1 MRLGLKISIGIVVLI
16 LLGIFAASMIL
27 PRLNDRQVNGQIEL
41 SALDAPVR
49 VVRDSNATP
58 YIYAE
63 TLLDAIRAQGFVM
76 GQDRL
81 FQLEIAKR
89 AATGRLAEVLGSG
102 PQDAILDLDREA
114 RTIGFSRLAKRQLE
128 RLSPDS
134 RDIVTAYVEGLN
146 AYITTRSDTH
156 PMEFGLAGFQAEPWT
171 EADVLSFMF
180 YMGWGSSANFDAELI
195 AHQII
200 QAVGPETFEEIAPIA
215 INPDDDPQ
223 LRESRAASLETPPR
237 WTGPATPP
245 LGWTETGWRQLGYGG
260 SNNWAVTGQKAG
272 QPAAI
277 VTNDPHL
284 DSRSLPG
291 PWHPVAMITPE
302 FRVVGVSTGH
312 PGIVVGRNEHVAFG
326 VTNAYADAVDVYV
339 ETIDPTNPDHYLEGP
354 QSYPF
359 ETVTEVIRVKD
370 ETRDEV
376 FREENLTIRT
386 THRGPVIS
394 DLSSWQ
400 VGDSVL
406 TVRWASA
413 EYMGSDLGLDAIMR
427 ATSVDDALDAINL
440 VRTVSLNFVVGDTS
454 GRIARRAS
462 GAAPIRL
469 RGDGMTPFP
478 VIDGEDNWAGPIPA
492 DEMPG
497 SVDPESGWTG
507 TANHMTAPADYPY
520 VYTTFASPG
529 YRYRRISELLTGASV
544 TADEVWSAQ
553 YDTLN
558 VFARDLAPAYIAA
571 WTASDDPAL
580 QDLATLLADWDFHD
594 REDSLA
600 TTIFQET
607 TRHLSLMTYE
617 DQLGL
622 EMTDLYLSNWYVW
635 QERFGRMVQAG
646 TSPWFDDIS
655 TEETEDLADLIQRA
669 GLAAIDRLTNT
680 YGSNR
685 SKWQWGR
692 VNQMRFTG
700 PLRRDGFVGSLTGNR
715 DLPMSG
721 SGETLKRA
729 LYPFHTPFDTQ
740 WTASLRMT
748 ADLNDPD
755 KVRAVLP
762 GGVVGRTFHPNL
774 NDQVKHWADETTE
787 TYWWF
792 SDQAIAENER
802 SSLTLTTGK

>member
-1 MRLGLKISIGIVVLI
+1 MRLSFKILIGIVVVI
-16 LLGIFAASMIL
+16 LLGGLAGSLIL
-27 PRLNDRQVNGQIEL
+27 PKLNDRQVRGEIEL
-41 SALDAPVR
+41 PILDAPVR

-58 YIYAE
+58 YIYAD
-63 TLLDAIRAQGFVM
+63 TLIDAIRAQGFVM

-89 AATGRLAEVLGSG
+89 AASGRLAEVLGSG
-102 PQDAILDLDREA
+102 PQDAILNLDREA
-114 RTIGFSRLAKRQLE
+114 RTIGFRRLAERQFEQLT
-128 RLSPDS
+128 PDS
-134 RDIVTAYVEGLN
+134 REIVSAYVDGLN
-146 AYITTRSDTH
+146 AYITTRPDTH
-156 PMEFGLAGFQAEPWT
+156 PMEFGLAGFEPETWT

-180 YMGWGSSANFDAELI
+180 YMGWGSSANFDAELM
-195 AHQII
+195 AHELI
-200 QAVGPETFEEIAPIA
+200 QAVGSETFEEIAPIA
-215 INPDDDPQ
+215 INPDADSDLPG
-223 LRESRAASLETPPR
+223 LRGASISTTPR
-237 WTGPATPP
+237 WAGSTAAPF
-245 LGWTETGWRQLGYGG
+245 GWTEKGWRQLGYGG

-291 PWHPVAMITPE
+291 PWHPVGIITPE

-339 ETIDPTNPDHYLEGP
+339 ETLDPANPDHYLEGA

-359 ETVTEVIRVKD
+359 ETVTEIIRVKD
-370 ETRDEV
+370 EASNEGV
-376 FREENLTIRT
+376 REEELIVRT

-394 DLSSWQ
+394 DLSSRQ
-400 VGDSVL
+400 IGDSVL

-427 ATSVDDALDAINL
+427 ATSIEEALDAISL

-478 VIDGEDNWAGPIPA
+478 VTDEQDNWGGQIPA
-492 DEMPG
+492 DQMPG
-497 SVDPESGWTG
+497 EIDPQRGWTG

-529 YRYRRISELLTGASV
+529 YRYRRMSELLAASAV
-544 TADEVWSAQ
+544 TAEELWSTQ

-558 VFARDLAPAYIAA
+558 VFARDLTPIYVAA
-571 WTASDDPAL
+571 WTASEDPTL
-580 QDLATLLADWDFHD
+580 QDLATLLGDWDFHD

-600 TTIFQET
+600 TTVFQET
-607 TRHLSLMTYE
+607 TRHLARMTFE
-617 DQLGL
+617 DQLGSD
-622 EMTDLYLSNWYVW
+622 MTELYLSNWYVW
-635 QERFGRMVQAG
+635 QERFGLTVQAG
-646 TSPWFDDIS
+646 TSSWFDDIR
-655 TEETEDLADLIQRA
+655 TTETEDLQDLIRLA
-669 GLAAIDRLTNT
+669 GLAAIDRLSST
-680 YGSNR
+680 YGTDR
-685 SKWQWGR
+685 SKWKWGR
-692 VNQMRFTG
+692 VNQMRFVG
-700 PLRRDGFVGSLTGNR
+700 PLRRDGLAGSLTGNR
-715 DLPMSG
+715 NIPMSG

-774 NDQVKHWADETTE
+774 NDQVDAWADETAE
-787 TYWWF
+787 TFWWF
-792 SDQAIAENER
+792 SDAAIEEHAR
-802 SSLTLTTGK
+802 ASLVLSTGK

>member
-1 MRLGLKISIGIVVLI
+1 MRIGIKILIGLAVLVLLSGLAISLI
-16 LLGIFAASMIL
+16 L
-27 PRLNDRQVNGQIEL
+27 PKLNDRQVSGEIEL
-41 SALDAPVR
+41 SILDAPVR

-76 GQDRL
+76 AQDRL

-102 PQDAILDLDREA
+102 PQDAILNLDREA
-114 RTIGFSRLAKRQLE
+114 RTIGFRRLAERQFEL
-128 RLSPDS
+128 LSTES
-134 RDIVTAYVEGLN
+134 RDIVSAYVDGLN
-146 AYITTRSDTH
+146 AYVTTRAKTH
-156 PMEFGLAGFQAEPWT
+156 PMEFGLAGFEPEVWT

-195 AHQII
+195 AHEII
-200 QAVGPETFEEIAPIA
+200 QAVGAETFEQIAPIA
-215 INPDDDPQ
+215 INPDDEPDLQ
-223 LRESRAASLETPPR
+223 GNREASITSTPR
-237 WTGPATPP
+237 WAGTSSAP
-245 LGWTETGWRQLGYGG
+245 LKWTETGWRQLGYGG

-272 QPAAI
+272 QSAAI

-291 PWHPVAMITPE
+291 PWHPIGIITPE

-312 PGIVVGRNEHVAFG
+312 PGVVVGRNEHVAFG

-339 ETIDPTNPDHYLEGP
+339 ETVDPANSEHYLEGA

-359 ETVTEVIRVKD
+359 GTLTEIIRVKD
-370 ETRDEV
+370 EDSDEGV
-376 FREENLTIRT
+376 REEILTVRT
-386 THRGPVIS
+386 TRRGPIIS
-394 DLSSWQ
+394 DLSSRQ
-400 VGDSVL
+400 IGDSVL
-406 TVRWASA
+406 SVRWASA
-413 EYMGSDLGLDAIMR
+413 EFMGSDLGLDAIMS
-427 ATSVDDALDAINL
+427 ATSIEDALDAINL

-478 VIDGEDNWAGPIPA
+478 VTDEEDNWAGPIPA

-497 SVDPESGWTG
+497 EIDPERGWTG

-520 VYTTFASPG
+520 IYTTFVSPG
-529 YRYRRISELLTGASV
+529 YRYRRLTELLSGSSV
-544 TADEVWSAQ
+544 TADDLWSAQ

-558 VFARDLAPAYIAA
+558 VFARDLTPTYIAA
-571 WTASDDPAL
+571 WTESDDEAL
-580 QDLATLLADWDFHD
+580 QDLVALLSDWDFHD
-594 REDSLA
+594 RTDSLA
-600 TTIFQET
+600 STIFQET
-607 TRHLSLMTYE
+607 TRQLAHMTFE
-617 DQLGL
+617 DELGS
-622 EMTDLYLSNWYVW
+622 EMADVYLSNWYVW

-646 TSPWFDDIS
+646 TSPWFDDTRTDK
-655 TEETEDLADLIQRA
+655 TESLSELIQLA
-669 GLAAIDRLTNT
+669 GLAALDRLESA

-685 SKWQWGR
+685 SNWQWGR

-715 DLPMSG
+715 NVAMSG

-729 LYPFHTPFDTQ
+729 LYPYHTPFDTQ

-762 GGVVGRTFHPNL
+762 GGVVGRTFHRNL
-774 NDQVKHWADETTE
+774 NDQVEKWADASSETN
-787 TYWWF
+787 WWF
-792 SDQAIAENER
+792 SDDAIEENAR
-802 SSLTLTTGK
+802 SSLLLTTGE